1 MPKSGIF
8 REIHKILS
16 DRHAQNMAKDF
27 YHRETWKT
35 PYAGKCKE
43 CHEQLKKAVKHLVL
57 EHA

>member
-27 YHRETWKT
+27 YHKDFYQE
-35 PYAGKCKE
+35 PNVGGDS
-43 CHEQLKKAVKHLVL
+43 
-57 EHA
+57 